1 MQREPSW
8 NSSAVVSKMARNQ
21 SGNAPVQFRRNGKD
35 KKKKSVRLILWMWVT
50 VCLLSTMSNLA
61 FHHSLSK
68 KIIGHSFSFESF
80 GVISLPS
87 VYHNGN
93 ESNQP
98 NASSK
103 AQYFQSLY
111 NDLPPSNPLTP
122 SFQPVPYAYKRSN
135 LIPYNYITLTTQL
148 SIDKFDRLTNLL
160 DRYNG
165 PVSATVYLTNQESIL
180 KLEQMVHVQSPKF
193 RDLVTIHVLLER
205 PSEEML
211 ANPAQYYP
219 ANALRNLALF
229 NIETEHFMI
238 LDVDF
243 QTSQNAHD
251 YLYNFFLYN
260 KSEQRFTTLHVLPAF
275 EVNAQDKG
283 GGSQHFE
290 VENVP
295 STKEELVSKYKNN
308 KARVFH
314 HFHRRGHQATNSDK
328 WFKCGFNVQYP
339 VEYQYMYEPYVVG
352 MTHSIHRFDEVSHPL
367 LLVSLHYPFTFL

>member
-1 MQREPSW
+1 
-8 NSSAVVSKMARNQ
+8 
-21 SGNAPVQFRRNGKD
+21 
-35 KKKKSVRLILWMWVT
+35 MWVT

-211 ANPAQYYP
+211 ANPSKYYP

-260 KSEQRFTTLHVLPAF
+260 TSTKRFNTLYVLPAF
-275 EVNAQDKG
+275 EVDVLGISEPNTSKG
-283 GGSQHFE
+283 YTAAE
-290 VENVP
+290 KVP
-295 STKEELVSKYKNN
+295 ATKEELLSTWEEKS
-308 KARVFH
+308 ARVFH
-314 HFHRRGHQATNSDK
+314 HFHRRGHQSTKYDTFFEGSCANGSMK
-328 WFKCGFNVQYP
+328 YG

-352 MTHSIHRFDEVSHPL
+352 MVHGLHRFDEVSSVLYWYPSFVENSTKL
-367 LLVSLHYPFTFL
+367 GCCLVALSFFYHLIYV